1 MVFRWSPEAMKKALI
16 IVVAVA
22 AYALIEVGVLLSTI
36 ATQHSFSPWTYPAAV
51 LWSQF
56 LLIPGLAALLSRIV
70 YGRHGW
76 IRRTVTILLAGSLGV
91 PIAVLSFFISMALL
105 VAVLFWASGVSWILF
120 CLLVPVV
127 AGLVVMGFLFLV
139 RKSGKRTVQAE
150 AERWLAERQSGVT
163 EADRAWRS
171 RSIRIAACIPLMT
184 VLPIFLFLPETWGL
198 LSHLDQPQSGHLS
211 GYRVTTPAAWIVL
224 SHDDQQSDGRSWA
237 NGIAG
242 RGIGFCVIPLR
253 YDSFSSWSVG
263 TDPFNPSEA
272 TNYDP
277 KPKDAEIISR
287 GHLTIG
293 SESMNCIDYWPSY
306 DWGPPRSE
314 AVTIAHVTC
323 SDTGRLRA
331 RFDGDRSQLPTFYR
345 MLSTIKPVR

>member
-1 MVFRWSPEAMKKALI
+1 MKKAFLI
-16 IVVAVA
+16 VAAVAGYSLLETCLLLSLIVPSDSYTEGWYSPAKYQIVVVWAQ
-22 AYALIEVGVLLSTI
+22 I
-36 ATQHSFSPWTYPAAV
+36 
-51 LWSQF
+51 
-56 LLIPGLAALLSRIV
+56 LLIPGMAALLSRIV

-91 PIAVLSFFISMALL
+91 PIAVLSFFIPMALL

-120 CLLVPVV
+120 CFLVPVV

-139 RKSGKRTVQAE
+139 RKSGKRSAE
-150 AERWLAERQSGVT
+150 AEAHRWLAERNAGISKS
-163 EADRAWRS
+163 ARAWRT
-171 RSIRIAACIPLMT
+171 RGVRIAVFIPLLT

-198 LSHLDQPQSGHLS
+198 LSHLGHPQSGHLS
-211 GYRVTTPAAWIVL
+211 GYRVAVPAVWIVL
-224 SHDDQQSDGRSWA
+224 YQDDRQADGRSWA
-237 NGIAG
+237 HGIAG
-242 RGIGFCVIPLR
+242 RGIGFGVNPLR

-287 GHLTIG
+287 GDLTIG

-314 AVTIAHVTC
+314 AVMIAHVAC
-323 SDTGRLRA
+323 SNAGRLRA

-345 MLSTIKPVR
+345 MLSTVQPVR